1 MKMRRTALVAGLMLV
16 LAVWAGAA
24 PRYAQITELRPK
36 LSFHGS
42 TAQCTV
48 TARATDSIELLVYL
62 KDSDGLVLEEWNCS
76 DAGGSI
82 SFSESCPGMQS
93 GERYTLTA
101 TARSGGESVTETD
114 TATCP

>member
-1 MKMRRTALVAGLMLV
+1 MKARKVLVAVILMFNLISIV
-16 LAVWAGAA
+16 NAT
-24 PRYAQITELRPK
+24 PRYSYIGYFYPE
-36 LSFHGS
+36 LSFRGN

-48 TARATDSIELLVYL
+48 DVEATRSVELLVYL

-82 SFSESCPGMQS
+82 NFSESCPGMKS

>member
-24 PRYAQITELRPK
+24 PRYAQITELKPT
-36 LSFHGS
+36 LSFRGS

-48 TARATDSIELLVYL
+48 IARATESIELLVYL
-62 KDSDGLVLEEWNCS
+62 KDSDGLVLEDWDCS

>member
-1 MKMRRTALVAGLMLV
+1 MKMRRTALAAGLMLV

-24 PRYAQITELRPK
+24 PRYAQITVLRPV
-36 LSFHGS
+36 LSFRGS

-76 DAGGSI
+76 DAGGNI
-82 SFSESCPGMQS
+82 NFSESCPGMQS
-93 GERYTLTA
+93 GEIYTLTA
-101 TARSGGESVTETD
+101 TAKSGGESSTESR

>member
-1 MKMRRTALVAGLMLV
+1 MKMRRTALAAGLIMV

-24 PRYAQITELRPK
+24 TRYAQITELRPI
-36 LSFHGS
+36 LSLRGS
-42 TAQCTV
+42 SAQCTV
-48 TARATDSIELLVYL
+48 KARATDSIELLVYL
-62 KDSDGLVLEEWNCS
+62 KDSDGMVLEEWNRS

-82 SFSESCPGMQS
+82 SFSESCPGMKS

>member
-1 MKMRRTALVAGLMLV
+1 MKKIIAMVGLVTMLAFSASAASRYVNIISFTTNLWFNGKTAVCEV
-16 LAVWAGAA
+16 DV
-24 PRYAQITELRPK
+24 
-36 LSFHGS
+36 
-42 TAQCTV
+42 TAQK
-48 TARATDSIELLVYL
+48 SIELLVYL
-62 KDSDGLVLEEWNCS
+62 KDSDGLVLEDWDCS

-101 TARSGGESVTETD
+101 TARSGGESVTKTS